1 MYKINFIYL
10 FFFPFSTSLCFF
22 LLLLRGA
29 CFQPGATFG
38 LPSLDLQVAALNS
51 FFFFLPLILAAVVA
65 VSVCVGN
72 CALRA
77 HVISAISRS
86 LIAKLTYEVY
96 AFVAWPRRKC

>member
-1 MYKINFIYL
+1 MVLVFSLEPLMGCPVSTFKWLLLIL
-10 FFFPFSTSLCFF
+10 FFFLS
-22 LLLLRGA
+22 
-29 CFQPGATFG
+29 
-38 LPSLDLQVAALNS
+38 
-51 FFFFLPLILAAVVA
+51 LILAAVVA

-86 LIAKLTYEVY
+86 LIAKLTYEVF

>member
-1 MYKINFIYL
+1 ML
-10 FFFPFSTSLCFF
+10 G
-22 LLLLRGA
+22 GA

-38 LPSLDLQVAALNS
+38 LPSLDLQVATLNS

-86 LIAKLTYEVY
+86 LIAKLTYEVF